1 MSVSNQ
7 EQQNRAGSQFEDLSP
22 ATSKQLGAR
31 SWWWYTSIG
40 AMALALGF
48 GVLGVI
54 YLFIRPLGLLILGI
68 SIAALFAPLISWL
81 SRRIPRLIAVIL
93 VYLGLALLL
102 IGIGMVIIPALSAQ
116 AQVVIIQLPGTFKQL
131 QGSLQGYPSQ
141 FYNDLLNQLITYLS
155 GLGTSLV
162 ALPVAFVSA
171 LMDILIVIFISIY
184 GLLVV
189 PSLRNFIL
197 SLFPESRSISLEF
210 ILNKMINE
218 MGGYLRGAIINGLI
232 IGGMTG
238 LGLFVIGV
246 NYALVLGLIAG
257 TLEFIPVIGPIV
269 GAVPMVGVAL
279 LQSPTKAIIALAYAI
294 LLHQVESNILVP
306 NIMRTQTEISP
317 LLVLLALSGGLTIGG
332 IFGALIAI
340 PLTAALRVVFVEQV
354 FPAIRHRTGAQ
365 VGNTDVTTQDGK
377 SEDE

>member
-7 EQQNRAGSQFEDLSP
+7 EQQNRVGSQFEDLSP

-48 GVLGVI
+48 GLLGVI

-197 SLFPESRSISLEF
+197 SLFPESRSIRLEF